1 MADMDDR
8 VTLDS
13 DKLRCLAHPLR
24 SRLLGAL
31 RLDGPATSAKLARRL
46 GTNTGATSYHL
57 RELAEVGLVREV
69 EDLGTARERWWAAAH
84 QMSSFSEADF
94 REDPDDRAAVDWL
107 MAHNLQL
114 TTRCRED
121 WLIGRKGWTEEWV
134 RASDVSDYALELT
147 PAQTRAMNDELAAVI
162 ERYRVEG
169 PAEEGDVQQV
179 LVLLDAF
186 PVREVRL

>member
-1 MADMDDR
+1 
-8 VTLDS
+8 
-13 DKLRCLAHPLR
+13 
-24 SRLLGAL
+24 
-31 RLDGPATSAKLARRL
+31 
-46 GTNTGATSYHL
+46 
-57 RELAEVGLVREV
+57 
-69 EDLGTARERWWAAAH
+69 ARERWWAAAH

-114 TTRCRED
+114 TTRWRED
-121 WLIGRKGWTEEWV
+121 WLTGRQGWTEEWV